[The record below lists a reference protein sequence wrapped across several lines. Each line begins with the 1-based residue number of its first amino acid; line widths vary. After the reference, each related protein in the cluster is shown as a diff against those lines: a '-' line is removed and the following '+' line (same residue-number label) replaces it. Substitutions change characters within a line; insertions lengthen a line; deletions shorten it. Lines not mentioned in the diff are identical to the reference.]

1 MKAYKGFNLDMT
13 CRDFKYQEGKTYE
26 ESEAILCEKGFHAC
40 TNPLDCLRYYTSHKS
55 VYHEV
60 ELEDVVTD
68 TILKTEP
75 DTKICGKKI
84 TIGKELTIDDIVDI
98 SFSQIMKEREN
109 CQTICDSEFV
119 NDRFICCSTQEN
131 SSKFINNVTSKI
143 FTKSKETINVGDGS
157 DIVMCD
163 SCINLV
169 NVSRYTI
176 IYNNHELNSITNN
189 GSYGIIVNTAPFV
202 AINCMTTYCSI
213 ISNANSCHIKI
224 TSGTDTHINGDGN
237 CIHSP
242 GTNNSIS
249 VKGNNTK
256 LFITGTNNVI
266 SVEGN
271 DNRLFITG
279 TNEFKVSE
287 GTVVSLVIAF
297 IHNGETF
304 ADSRIIVAGEN
315 SEIKPNVRYC
325 YRKGCLIEMNM

>member
-13 CRDFKYQEGKTYE
+13 CRDFKYEEGKTYE

-40 TNPLDCLRYYTSHKS
+40 INPINCLRYYTLHKS

-68 TILKTEP
+68 IILETET

-109 CQTICDSEFV
+109 CRTICDSEFV
-119 NDRFICCSTQEN
+119 NDRFVCCSTKN
-131 SSKFINNVTSKI
+131 TSSKFINNAISTI

-157 DIVMCD
+157 NIVMCD
-163 SCINLV
+163 SNISLV
-169 NVSRYTI
+169 NVSLCTT
-176 IYNNHELNSITNN
+176 IYNNHNFNIITNK
-189 GSYGIIVNTAPFV
+189 GWYSIIVNMAPYV
-202 AINCMTTYCSI
+202 AINCTTAYCSI
-213 ISNANSCHIKI
+213 ISNADCCKIKI
-224 TSGTDTHINGDGN
+224 TSGTNIHTNGNGN

-256 LFITGTNNVI
+256 LFVTGTNNVI

-287 GTVVSLVIAF
+287 GTVVSLVTVF
-297 IHNGETF
+297 IDNGDTF

-315 SEIKPNVRYC
+315 SEINPNLQYC
-325 YRKGCLIEMNM
+325 YRNGRIVEMK